1 MSILPLP
8 WGNFALSPHFSVL
21 LRTPQVTPLSQARPS
36 LGIMF
41 LTVLVVQWGRHWRLW
56 VGQADPLGC
65 CQPSHEADSHRN
77 TLCFLWSFCD
87 WQQLQGEADMTFVC
101 FFSSLSQLDVAIW
114 QNSQGFM
121 TDLLGSSSIWRSQ
134 RQAVRAE
141 GQVKQDLE
149 VFPTPTPS
157 IFKLC
162 NGSYFLL
169 MAASAQQV
177 PSSSGTDPFWEMF
190 VLSAL
195 LMAPSFC
202 PHFPLPDQ
210 GE

>member
-1 MSILPLP
+1 M
-8 WGNFALSPHFSVL
+8 
-21 LRTPQVTPLSQARPS
+21 
-36 LGIMF
+36 
-41 LTVLVVQWGRHWRLW
+41 
-56 VGQADPLGC
+56 GQADLGR
-65 CQPSHEADSHRN
+65 CQPSHEMGSHRN

-87 WQQLQGEADMTFVC
+87 GQQLQGEADMTFVC
-101 FFSSLSQLDVAIW
+101 CFSSLSQLDAAMR

-149 VFPTPTPS
+149 VLPTPCLP
-157 IFKLC
+157 FPNLC
-162 NGSYFLL
+162 NRSCFLL
-169 MAASAQQV
+169 TAASAQWV
-177 PSSSGTDPFWEMF
+177 LSSSGTDPFWEVF

-195 LMAPSFC
+195 LMAPDFC